1 MENCFWPK
9 EYGSWDYTQ
18 TEAAAAA
25 AALQYHFYH
34 PAAGGPPWAPPF
46 EGAAGDRAASAS
58 RSHSEAEKRRR
69 DRINAQLAT
78 LRKLIP
84 KSEKMDKAALLS
96 HVVEHVKVQ
105 SKLAKEVSKSSTI
118 PTETDEVTVDVHSD
132 GGGITS
138 SSSSSSSV
146 QENNRN
152 NIYLKAS
159 VCCDDRPELFA
170 EINGAIKGLALK
182 VHHADITSIGGR
194 MKSNLVLCKNNHSN
208 NEENTCATTT
218 TTTTTESLRH
228 SLKLALSRVVISSGS
243 SVTRLGARGRG
254 FFTLIIVDFADFH
267 CFQ

>member
-18 TEAAAAA
+18 SEAAAAA

-46 EGAAGDRAASAS
+46 EGAADDRAASAS

-84 KSEKMDKAALLS
+84 KSEKMDKAALLGR
-96 HVVEHVKVQ
+96 VVDHVKEQ

-138 SSSSSSSV
+138 SSSSSSV
-146 QENNRN
+146 QENNRNN

-170 EINGAIKGLALK
+170 EINGAVKGLALT
-182 VHHADITSIGGR
+182 VHQAEITSIGGR
-194 MKSNLVLCKNNHSN
+194 MKSNLVLCAMNNHSN
-208 NEENTCATTT
+208 NEQNTRATTT
-218 TTTTTESLRH
+218 TTMTESLRH

-243 SVTRLGARGRG
+243 SGYTARSKRQR
-254 FFTLIIVDFADFH
+254 FFYPNYR
-267 CFQ
+267 